1 MVYNNLNW
9 DAATA
14 SLERSLSVSFA
25 TRYIQLTKVTSC
37 EEERRVGGGVTCDDD
52 ARWR

>member
-9 DAATA
+9 DMAAT

-25 TRYIQLTKVTSC
+25 TRYIQLTKVTS
-37 EEERRVGGGVTCDDD
+37 
-52 ARWR
+52 